1 VATKTRPTL
10 DEFLARPETEPP
22 SEFVCGEVVQ
32 KMAPSWYHSRLAA
45 RLAQLLGNYLDE
57 TGEGFVSAESRHAH
71 RGEQRAY
78 LPDVEVILAQRLPAD
93 REALLRGPIEIPPD
107 FAIEILSPDDST
119 GRVLDKV
126 DFYLR
131 TGVQLVW
138 LVDPELETVTVYRP
152 GEQPSTERAPAALDA
167 TPVLRGF
174 TLDLDAFFATLHPAG
189 SD

>member
-1 VATKTRPTL
+1 VATKTRLTL
-10 DEFLARPETEPP
+10 DQFLALPETEPP
-22 SEFVCGEVVQ
+22 SEFACGEVIP
-32 KMAPSWYHSRLAA
+32 KMAPNLAHGVLVAELASLLREYLRLTAE
-45 RLAQLLGNYLDE
+45 GVVTTE
-57 TGEGFVSAESRHAH
+57 TRHAN
-71 RGEQRAY
+71 RGEQRTY
-78 LPDVEVILAQRLPAD
+78 LPDLEVITASRLPAGRD
-93 REALLRGPIEIPPD
+93 NWFRGPIEIPPD

-138 LVDPELETVTVYRP
+138 LVDPELETITVYRP
-152 GEQPSTERAPAALDA
+152 GQQPFTERAPAALDA

-174 TLDLDAFFATLHPAG
+174 TLDLDPFFATLHPAG

>member
-1 VATKTRPTL
+1 MVASRVP
-10 DEFLARPETEPP
+10 
-22 SEFVCGEVVQ
+22 GE
-32 KMAPSWYHSRLAA
+32 
-45 RLAQLLGNYLDE
+45 
-57 TGEGFVSAESRHAH
+57 
-71 RGEQRAY
+71 RGTWF
-78 LPDVEVILAQRLPAD
+78 
-93 REALLRGPIEIPPD
+93 RGPIEIPPD
-107 FAIEILSPDDST
+107 LAIEILSPDDST